1 MEGQFRRKREA
12 AWAPAPSSSWTR
24 PPILSLMQHISPR
37 AHREPC
43 ADSTLPVQF
52 RAPAGPF
59 CWLRDNQVTSETDNC
74 GKTFIASWQ
83 GDMMSFDSN
92 NKKMLYIEMDK
103 QQGSANSLTV
113 QWLGLQAS
121 TAGGPGS
128 IPGQE
133 TKIPHATRYG
143 QKKKNPTRSYCIA
156 QGTTFNIL
164 W

>member
-1 MEGQFRRKREA
+1 
-12 AWAPAPSSSWTR
+12 
-24 PPILSLMQHISPR
+24 
-37 AHREPC
+37 
-43 ADSTLPVQF
+43 
-52 RAPAGPF
+52 
-59 CWLRDNQVTSETDNC
+59 
-74 GKTFIASWQ
+74 
-83 GDMMSFDSN
+83 MMSFDSN

-143 QKKKNPTRSYCIA
+143 KKKKKPTRSYCIA

-164 W
+164 